1 MLWLLFKVSNLH
13 RKLYCDQQTVWRHV
27 KKTEKCTEY
36 LCTFSEGDVDLFKDL
51 MSIFKLFYLSIKK
64 KNKNHKEW
72 SAECLRK
79 KTKKQKTN
87 QNKTGY
93 LSEMT
98 KGKETLKLQNIT
110 TQEFISL

>member
-1 MLWLLFKVSNLH
+1 MLWLLFKVSNLR

-51 MSIFKLFYLSIKK
+51 MSIFKLFYLSIK

>member
-1 MLWLLFKVSNLH
+1 MLWLLFKVSNLR

-51 MSIFKLFYLSIKK
+51 ISIFKLFYLSIKK
-64 KNKNHKEW
+64 NKNHKEW
-72 SAECLRK
+72 GAECLR
-79 KTKKQKTN
+79 KKQKTN